1 MIPVPTS
8 HENILT
14 ARSFANVATV
24 DGDGVPQVT
33 PVWFSTENEYI
44 LINSALGRKK
54 DRNLRRNPAVALS
67 IQDPEDPYRYLGIQG
82 EVVEISEEGAEA
94 HIHALAQKYWGRPFD
109 LPPGQ
114 IRVIY
119 KIKPLRIW
127 TEA

>member
-1 MIPVPTS
+1 MVPVPTS

-33 PVWFSTENEYI
+33 PVWFSTKNEYI
-44 LINSALGRKK
+44 LINSAAGRKK

-67 IQDPEDPYRYLGIQG
+67 IQDPADPYRYLGIQG
-82 EVVEISEEGAEA
+82 EVVEITEEGAEA

-114 IRVIY
+114 TRVIY
-119 KIKPLRIW
+119 KIKPLSVW